1 MKKENT
7 QNEALTNEK
16 HGSGAI
22 YNMIGWLGANQKTV
36 YLFTTVL
43 FIVGIVIYNI
53 LPKEQ
58 FPDIKVPQIIV
69 QTIYAGTTPT
79 DIENTI
85 TKPIEKQIKTISGVK
100 RVKSN
105 SLQDF
110 SIIIVEFNP
119 DVKVEDALRK
129 VKDKVDIVQL
139 PKDLTKKPV
148 VQDVNFSEFPIMN
161 INLAGNYP
169 LAKLKNFAEDLQDD
183 IEGLPEITR
192 VDIVGALTR
201 EIQINLDLYKA
212 QSAGLSFYDIQQ
224 AIQGENVNISGGE
237 LNVDGVR
244 RTLRVKGEFKSM
256 QQIADIRLR
265 SSTGASVRLGDVAEV
280 IDSSEEQQDFARLD
294 NKKVVTLNVIKRGG
308 TNLIAAA
315 EKIKKLIEE
324 AKESRLPQGL
334 DIKITADGSER
345 TKSEIEDLVNT
356 VVLGFIFVVL
366 VLMFFMGVRD
376 AIFVGLSVPLS
387 ALLAF
392 IPLYF
397 LGFTLNTIVLFA
409 FLLGLGI
416 VVDDA
421 IVVIE
426 NSHRIF
432 NRYRD
437 ISIVEAVKLA
447 ASEVFIPVLS
457 GTITTVMPF
466 VPLLFWPGI
475 VGEFMK
481 FLPITLIC
489 TLIASLI
496 VAYVMNPVFAMTFM
510 KRHDEHGE
518 VDTSFASIKKPM
530 IILGICALL
539 GYFVNV
545 GLGNFFL
552 LITIL
557 YAFNHFILTPKII
570 VPFQEKSLPAFK
582 NNYQKLISWLIVG
595 YRPVWTVLSMF
606 VLFFVTIFLLGV
618 VKPKVIFFPSGEPDF
633 IYIYNVLPVGTDAR
647 VTDSVTKIIEKK
659 VFDIIKREKAEV
671 AINSVIANVGKNA
684 GDPINPDRAPTPQK
698 SKVTVAFVKAIE
710 RQGVSSEKLLSIFQ
724 NEMKSLKLPGA
735 EISVT
740 RENNGPPTGAPISI
754 EISGDDFQSLS
765 KLEKQVRE
773 AIDKSGIQGIE
784 KLKSD
789 LITNKP
795 EIIIDVDKVK
805 AQQEGIS
812 SAQIALA
819 VRTALF
825 GSEIAKFRDDKD
837 EYPIQLR
844 IKSQDRNQIEKLLA
858 LKIVYRDMVMGGML
872 REVPL
877 NSVAS
882 ISYSTTFNQ
891 INRKNQQ
898 RTITLGSDVSQGF
911 NANEIVPQIEALVAE
926 LDVPSGYTIKMGGE
940 QEEQKETGTFLFGAL
955 IAAILLIFMVLATQF
970 NSLMKPVI
978 IFATILLSFIG
989 VFLGFML
996 FKKDF
1001 SIIMSGVGIIALAGI
1016 VVKNGILLIEFTD
1029 ELMGRGYPLKK
1040 AIIEAGSTRLT
1051 PVILTAAAAVLGLVP
1066 LAIGLSID
1074 FVSMFTELNPHIHTG
1089 SDSAAFW
1096 NILAWTIIYGLTFS
1110 TILTLVIVPCMYYI
1124 NERVRD
1130 KWFRKGKEVVA
1141 VQEYEVVE
1149 E

>member
-1 MKKENT
+1 MKDLEN
-7 QNEALTNEK
+7 NEALTNEK
-16 HGSGAI
+16 HGSGTI
-22 YNMIGWLGANQKTV
+22 YNMIGWLATNQKTV

-148 VQDVNFSEFPIMN
+148 VQDVNFSEFPVMN

-169 LAKLKNFAEDLQDD
+169 LAKLKAFAEILQDD

-212 QSAGLSFYDIQQ
+212 QASGLSFYDIQS

-256 QQIADIRLR
+256 AQIQDIQLR
-265 SSTGASVRLGDVAEV
+265 SSSGAMIRLGDVAEV
-280 IDSSEEQQDFARLD
+280 VDASEEQQDFARLD

-308 TNLIAAA
+308 SNLIEAA
-315 EKIKKLIEE
+315 EKINKIIEK
-324 AKESRLPQGL
+324 AKDSTLPQGL
-334 DIKITADGSER
+334 EVRITADTSER
-345 TKSEIEDLVNT
+345 TKVEIDDLVNT
-356 VVLGFIFVVL
+356 VILGFIFVVL

-432 NRYRD
+432 NKYRH

-447 ASEVFIPVLS
+447 ASEVFVPVFS
-457 GTITTVMPF
+457 GTVTTVMPF

-481 FLPITLIC
+481 YLPITLIC

-496 VAYVMNPVFAMTFM
+496 VAYVMNPVFAVSFM
-510 KRHDEHGE
+510 KRHDEHGS
-518 VDTSFASIKKPM
+518 VDTSVVSLKKPM

-539 GYFVNV
+539 GYVINV

-552 LITIL
+552 LIAIL

-570 VPFQEKSLPAFK
+570 VPFQEKTLPAFK
-582 NNYQKLISWLIVG
+582 KNYEKLISWLITG
-595 YRPVWTVLSMF
+595 YRPIWAVLSMF
-606 VLFFVTIFLLGV
+606 VLFFVTIFLLTV
-618 VKPKVIFFPSGEPDF
+618 VKPDVIFFPSGEPDV
-633 IYIYNVLPVGTDAR
+633 IYVYNNLPIGTDSK
-647 VTDSVTKIIEKK
+647 VTDSVSKVLEKK
-659 VFDIIKREKAEV
+659 VFEIIKREKAEV
-671 AINSVIANVGKNA
+671 AINSVISNVGKNA
-684 GDPINPDRAPTPQK
+684 GDPFNPDRAPTPQK
-698 SKVTVAFVKAIE
+698 SKITIAFVSGIN
-710 RQGVSSEKLLSIFQ
+710 RQGISSEKLLGIFRK
-724 NEMKSLKLPGA
+724 EIKALPIPGA
-735 EISVT
+735 EISVD

-754 EISGDDFQSLS
+754 EIAGDDFKTLA
-765 KLEKQVRE
+765 KLEKDVRA
-773 AIDKSGIQGIE
+773 AIDKSGIKGIE

-795 EIIIDVDKVK
+795 EIIIDVDKAK
-805 AQQEGIS
+805 AQREGIS
-812 SAQIALA
+812 SAQIAME

-844 IKSQDRNQIEKLLA
+844 IKAQDRNQIEKLLGM
-858 LKIVYRDMVMGGML
+858 KIVYRDMVMGGML

-877 NSVAS
+877 NSIANV
-882 ISYSTTFNQ
+882 SYSTTFSQ
-891 INRKNQQ
+891 INRKNQE
-898 RTITLGSDVSQGF
+898 RVITLSSNVSQGYT
-911 NANEIVPQIEALVAE
+911 ANEIVPQIEE
-926 LDVPSGYTIKMGGE
+926 LTKELNVPSGYVIRMGGE
-940 QEEQKETGTFLFGAL
+940 QEEQAETGAFLGGAL
-955 IAAILLIFMVLATQF
+955 IAAIILIFLVLATQF
-970 NSLMKPVI
+970 NSISKPII

-989 VFLGFML
+989 VFLGFMA
-996 FKKDF
+996 FGKTF

-1029 ELMGRGYPLKK
+1029 ELIGRGYPLKK
-1040 AIIEAGSTRLT
+1040 AIVEAGSTRLT

-1066 LAIGLSID
+1066 LGIGLSID
-1074 FVSMFTELNPHIHTG
+1074 FVRLFTELNPHIHTG

-1124 NERVRD
+1124 NERIRD
-1130 KWFRKGKEVVA
+1130 KWFRKGKVLKAE
-1141 VQEYEVVE
+1141 
-1149 E
+1149 

>member
-1 MKKENT
+1 
-7 QNEALTNEK
+7 
-16 HGSGAI
+16 
-22 YNMIGWLGANQKTV
+22 
-36 YLFTTVL
+36 
-43 FIVGIVIYNI
+43 VIYNI

-58 FPDIKVPQIIV
+58 FPDVKVPQIIV

-148 VQDVNFSEFPIMN
+148 VQDVNFSEFPVMN
-161 INLAGNYP
+161 VNLAGNYP
-169 LAKLKNFAEDLQDD
+169 LAKLKSFAEILQDD

-212 QSAGLSFYDIQQ
+212 QSAGLSFYDIQS

-256 QQIADIRLR
+256 AQIQDIRLR
-265 SSTGASVRLGDVAEV
+265 SSTGAMVRLGDVAEV
-280 IDSSEEQQDFARLD
+280 VDASEEQQDFARLD

-308 TNLIAAA
+308 SNLIEAA
-315 EKIKKLIEE
+315 EKIEKIIEK
-324 AKESRLPQGL
+324 AKEETLPQGL
-334 DIKITADGSER
+334 EVRITADTSER
-345 TKSEIEDLVNT
+345 TQMEIDDLINT
-356 VVLGFIFVVL
+356 VILGFIFVVL

-432 NRYRD
+432 NKYKH

-447 ASEVFIPVLS
+447 ASEVFVPVFS
-457 GTITTVMPF
+457 GTVTTVMPF

-481 FLPITLIC
+481 YLPITLIC

-496 VAYVMNPVFAMTFM
+496 VAYVMNPVFAVSFM
-510 KRHDEHGE
+510 KRHDEHG
-518 VDTSFASIKKPM
+518 DSYKKPRFAE
-530 IILGICALL
+530 IKGT
-539 GYFVNV
+539 F
-545 GLGNFFL
+545 
-552 LITIL
+552 ITIIYFAIAFYL
-557 YAFNHFILTPKII
+557 RSFLKGNGYLTVSKDSLFYLSPEAYFGLANFTVLGGLIYAFNHFILTPKII
-570 VPFQEKSLPAFK
+570 VPFQEKTLPAFK
-582 NNYQKLISWLIVG
+582 RNYEKLIAWLITG

-606 VLFFVTIFLLGV
+606 VLFFVTIFLLTV
-618 VKPKVIFFPSGEPDF
+618 VKPDVIFFPSGEPDV
-633 IYIYNVLPVGTDAR
+633 IYVYNSLPIGTDSR
-647 VTDSVTKIIEKK
+647 VTDSVSKVLEKK
-659 VFDIIKREKAEV
+659 VFEIIKREKAEV
-671 AINSVIANVGKNA
+671 AINSVISNVGKNA
-684 GDPINPDRAPTPQK
+684 GDPFNPDRAPTPHK
-698 SKVTVAFVKAIE
+698 SKITIAFVSGIN
-710 RQGVSSEKLLSIFQ
+710 RQGISSEKLLGIFRK
-724 NEMKSLKLPGA
+724 EIKALPLPGA
-735 EISVT
+735 EISVD
-740 RENNGPPTGAPISI
+740 RENNGPPTGAPIAI
-754 EISGDDFQSLS
+754 EIAGDDFKTLA
-765 KLEKQVRE
+765 KLEKDVRV
-773 AIDKSGIQGIE
+773 AIDKSGIKGIE

-795 EIIIDVDKVK
+795 EIIIDVDKAK
-805 AQQEGIS
+805 AQREGIS
-812 SAQIALA
+812 SAQIAME

-844 IKSQDRNQIEKLLA
+844 IKAQDRNQVEKLLGM
-858 LKIVYRDMVMGGML
+858 KIVYRDMVMGGML

-877 NSVAS
+877 NSIAN
-882 ISYSTTFNQ
+882 ISYSTTFSQ
-891 INRKNQQ
+891 INRKNQE
-898 RTITLGSDVSQGF
+898 RVITLSSNVSQGYT
-911 NANEIVPQIEALVAE
+911 ANEIVPQIEE
-926 LDVPSGYTIKMGGE
+926 LTKELNVPSGYVIRMGGE
-940 QEEQKETGTFLFGAL
+940 QEEQAETGAFLGGAL
-955 IAAILLIFMVLATQF
+955 IAAILLIFLVLATQF
-970 NSLMKPVI
+970 NSISKPII

-989 VFLGFML
+989 VFLGFMA
-996 FKKDF
+996 FGKTF

-1029 ELMGRGYPLKK
+1029 ELIGRGYPLKK

-1066 LAIGLSID
+1066 LGIGLSID
-1074 FVSMFTELNPHIHTG
+1074 FVRMFTELDPHIHTG

-1124 NERVRD
+1124 NERIRD
-1130 KWFRKGKEVVA
+1130 KWFRKNKGVK
-1141 VQEYEVVE
+1141 VQEELATA
-1149 E
+1149 